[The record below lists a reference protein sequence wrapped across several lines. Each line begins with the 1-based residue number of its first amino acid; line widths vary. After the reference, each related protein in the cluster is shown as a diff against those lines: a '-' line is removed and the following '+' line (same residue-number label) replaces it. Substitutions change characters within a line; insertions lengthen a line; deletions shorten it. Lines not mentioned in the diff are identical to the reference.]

1 MDAWYRWADHF
12 VEGQREARAYEY
24 GALRGGMTTYDSMNG
39 NTDYGRGEVKY
50 QPYAADVPGVGKFTT
65 RIIPDHHGLP
75 IGPELFSENLPP
87 GSTSVRWDKVKDANP
102 WYFSALQDAAAV
114 MPERRAKY
122 SGEDPFDNFERVARI
137 TGTTVAKA
145 FEFDIAL
152 KLARAQVGA
161 GDFEDESFNDCLR
174 DLANYALLW
183 LGYRL
188 KHLAT

>member
-1 MDAWYRWADHF
+1 MDAWYRWADHL

-24 GALRGGMTTYDSMNG
+24 GALRGGMKTDDSMSG
-39 NTDYGRGEVKY
+39 NTTVNVTGEVQY
-50 QPYAADVPGVGKFTT
+50 RPYAAD
-65 RIIPDHHGLP
+65 IPDDGK
-75 IGPELFSENLPP
+75 
-87 GSTSVRWDKVKDANP
+87 SVRWDKVKDANP

-122 SGEDPFDNFERVARI
+122 SGDDPFENFERVARI
-137 TGTTVAKA
+137 TDTTVAKT

-152 KLARAQVGA
+152 KLARVQVGA

>member
-50 QPYAADVPGVGKFTT
+50 QPYAAD
-65 RIIPDHHGLP
+65 IPDDGK
-75 IGPELFSENLPP
+75 
-87 GSTSVRWDKVKDANP
+87 SVRWDKVKDANP

-122 SGEDPFDNFERVARI
+122 SGDDPFENFERVARI
-137 TGTTVAKA
+137 PDTTVAKT

-152 KLARAQVGA
+152 KLARVQVGA